1 MEKKDEV
8 WGPLLG
14 LLSVGSMLVAG
25 IVLGWFAGSWLDSR
39 YGTDPW
45 GLVIGVVLG
54 SVAGFMELFRIVKK
68 TTS

>member
-14 LLSVGSMLVAG
+14 LLSVGTVLVAG
-25 IVLGWFAGSWLDSR
+25 IVLGWFAGRWLDR
-39 YGTDPW
+39 RAGTEPW
-45 GLVIGVVLG
+45 GVVIGVVLG
-54 SVAGFMELFRIVKK
+54 SVAGFVELFRIVKK